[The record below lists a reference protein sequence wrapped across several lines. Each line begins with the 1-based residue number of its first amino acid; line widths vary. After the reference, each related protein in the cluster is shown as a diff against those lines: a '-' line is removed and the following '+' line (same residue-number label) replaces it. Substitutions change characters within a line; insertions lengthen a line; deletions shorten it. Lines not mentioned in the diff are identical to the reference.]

1 MSECA
6 EVLCEL
12 MCELEEAKMTLF
24 GMNTAANE
32 NLKLISN

>member
-12 MCELEEAKMTLF
+12 MCELEMTLF